1 MKTDVHHS
9 DDHRS
14 DCDDHLMQKD
24 CCNILALFQSHIAGS
39 KQVASFILHQG

>member
-14 DCDDHLMQKD
+14 DCDDHLMDHLMDQNKWP
-24 CCNILALFQSHIAGS
+24 ALYCIKAN
-39 KQVASFILHQG
+39 